1 MTSCKYRIALC
12 AAFALITPIASAQA
26 PAPGDIDMYGR
37 VLAKVT
43 VTMTEPSVY
52 GHPVTGLLFFVISE
66 NGDTLAVRTDDTG
79 SVRVW
84 VLAGTYR
91 FVTPEPISWQRNAYT
106 WDMVAAIRPG
116 TALIRL
122 SPANASTVVALGRP
136 PTSTPATPSPAT
148 PNPAAPSTQVA
159 GAPPTATTGARAG
172 GTGSPSSAAPQGP
185 LRHGVW
191 LNVGF
196 GHGVLVC
203 RDCDGTVGGL
213 TGGVS
218 AGIMLDPRL
227 SL

>member
-136 PTSTPATPSPAT
+136 PTSTPAAPSQVTPNPPAPNPAPPNQATPSPAT

-172 GTGSPSSAAPQGP
+172 GTGSPSSAAPQG
-185 LRHGVW
+185 
-191 LNVGF
+191 
-196 GHGVLVC
+196 
-203 RDCDGTVGGL
+203 
-213 TGGVS
+213 
-218 AGIMLDPRL
+218 
-227 SL
+227 